1 MQTIVLHGGKEMQ
14 PPNLLDVYKAR
25 KIVYKYLERT
35 PLLKSFRLSR
45 VLGCEVYVKC
55 ENLQPIGAFKI
66 RGGLNL
72 VSNLSEEEKRRG
84 IITASTGNHGQSIA
98 YASNLFGVKAIIGM
112 PEDANPLKADA
123 IRAFGAKVALHGKDF
138 DEAKD
143 WVESEAKRVGY
154 RYVHSGNEPFLISGV
169 GTLFLEIIEEV
180 PDIETIIIPVGGGST
195 ASAGCIV
202 SKTINPDIEVIG
214 VQSEGAPAVYKSWK
228 SGEWVTTES
237 IATFAEGL
245 ATRAPFELTMQ
256 IMREMLDDM
265 VLVTED
271 EIKKAIL
278 TILEATH
285 LLAEGA
291 GAASTAAAF
300 KIKDQLRNKKVA
312 LILSGGNLTL
322 DQLTDILNHK

>member
-1 MQTIVLHGGKEMQ
+1 MQ
-14 PPNLLDVYKAR
+14 PPDLLDVYKAR
-25 KIVYKYLERT
+25 KIVYKHLKRT
-35 PLLKSFRLSR
+35 PLLKSLSLSR
-45 VLGCEVYVKC
+45 SLGCEVYVKC

-72 VSNLSEEEKRRG
+72 VSNLSEDEKRRG
-84 IITASTGNHGQSIA
+84 VITASTGNHGQSIA
-98 YASNLFGVKAIIGM
+98 YASNLFGVKAVIGM

-123 IRAFGAKVALHGKDF
+123 IRAFGAEVALHGRDF
-138 DEAKD
+138 NEAKE
-143 WVESEAKRVGY
+143 WVESEAERMGY

-180 PDIETIIIPVGGGST
+180 PDIDTIIIPVGGGSG

-202 SKTINPDIEVIG
+202 SKSINPDIEVIG
-214 VQSEGAPAVYKSWK
+214 VQSEGAPAVYRSWK
-228 SGEWVTTES
+228 SGNWETTES
-237 IATFAEGL
+237 VETFAEGL
-245 ATRAPFELTMQ
+245 ATRAPFELTIQ

-265 VLVTED
+265 VLVTE
-271 EIKKAIL
+271 EAIKKAIL
-278 TILEATH
+278 TILESTH

-300 KIKDQLRNKKVA
+300 KIRDKLRNKKVA

-322 DQLTDILNHK
+322 DQLVECLSHKQ

>member
-1 MQTIVLHGGKEMQ
+1 MQKMILCGEREMQ
-14 PPNLLDVYKAR
+14 PPDLIDVYKAQ
-25 KIVYKYLERT
+25 KIVYKYLKKT
-35 PLLKSFRLSR
+35 PLLKSLYLSR
-45 VLGCEVYVKC
+45 VLDCEVYVKC

-72 VSNLSEEEKRRG
+72 ISNLSHDERERG
-84 IITASTGNHGQSIA
+84 VITASTGNHGQSIA
-98 YASNLFGVKAIIGM
+98 YASHLFGVKAIIGM
-112 PEDANPLKADA
+112 PKDANPLKADA
-123 IRAFGAKVALHGKDF
+123 IRALGAEVALHGKDF

-154 RYVHSGNEPFLISGV
+154 RYIHSGNEPFLISGV

-180 PDIETIIIPVGGGST
+180 PDIDTIIIPVGGGSS

-202 SKTINPDIEVIG
+202 SKSINPDIEVIG
-214 VQSEGAPAVYKSWK
+214 VQSEGAPAVYRSWK
-228 SGEWVTTES
+228 SGKWMTTES
-237 IATFAEGL
+237 IETFAEGL
-245 ATRAPFELTMQ
+245 ATRAPFELTLQ
-256 IMREMLDDM
+256 IMREKLDDM
-265 VLVTED
+265 ILVTEE

-278 TILEATH
+278 TMLEATH

-300 KIKDQLRNKKVA
+300 KIKDKLRNKKVA

-322 DQLTDILNHK
+322 DQLADIINQK

>member
-1 MQTIVLHGGKEMQ
+1 MQ
-14 PPNLLDVYKAR
+14 PPDLSDVYKAR
-25 KIVYKYLERT
+25 KIVYKHLKRT
-35 PLLKSFRLSR
+35 PLLKSLRLSKS
-45 VLGCEVYVKC
+45 LGCEVYVKC

-66 RGGLNL
+66 RGGINL
-72 VSNLSEEEKRRG
+72 VSNLSEDEKRRG
-84 IITASTGNHGQSIA
+84 VITASTGNHGQSIA
-98 YASNLFGVKAIIGM
+98 YASNLFGIKAVIGM

-123 IRAFGAKVALHGKDF
+123 IRSLVAEVALHGRDF

-154 RYVHSGNEPFLISGV
+154 RYVHPGNEPLLISGV
-169 GTLFLEIIEEV
+169 GTLFLEIIEDI
-180 PDIETIIIPVGGGST
+180 PDIETIILPVGGGST

-202 SKTINPDIEVIG
+202 CKTINPDIEVIG

-228 SGEWVTTES
+228 SGKWETTES

-245 ATRAPFELTMQ
+245 ATRAPFELTIQ

-265 VLVTED
+265 VLVTEE

-300 KIKDQLRNKKVA
+300 KIRDKLRNEKVA

-322 DQLTDILNHK
+322 DQLVECLSHKK

>member
-1 MQTIVLHGGKEMQ
+1 VQ
-14 PPNLLDVYKAR
+14 PPDLIDVYKAR
-25 KIVYKYLERT
+25 KIVNKYLQKT
-35 PLLKSFRLSR
+35 PLLKPQRLSKS
-45 VLGCEVYVKC
+45 LGCEVYVKC

-72 VSNLSEEEKRRG
+72 VSNLSEDEKRRG

-112 PEDANPLKADA
+112 PTDANPLKADA
-123 IRAFGAKVALHGKDF
+123 IKALGAEVALHGRDF
-138 DEAKD
+138 GEAKD
-143 WVESEAKRVGY
+143 WVESEAERMGY
-154 RYVHSGNEPFLISGV
+154 RYVHSGNEPYLISGV

-180 PDIETIIIPVGGGST
+180 PDIETIIIPVGGGSQ

-202 SKTINPDIEVIG
+202 SKSINPDIEVRG

-228 SGEWVTTES
+228 SGKWMTTES
-237 IATFAEGL
+237 VTTFAEGL
-245 ATRAPFELTMQ
+245 ATRAPFELTIQ

-265 VLVTED
+265 VLVSEK
-271 EIKKAIL
+271 EMKKAIL
-278 TILEATH
+278 TLLEATH

-300 KIKDQLRNKKVA
+300 KIKDDLRNKKVA

-322 DQLTDILNHK
+322 DQLVDVLSHKS